1 LIEAIVL
8 PLSQTAN
15 QDGAVRHNSLSSF
28 GANIRKLMYSLWRLL
43 NVSDNALVRTAL
55 CSDLFAISPVLE
67 GGVILFFSLLFG
79 ILYYLFHMYNYCFM
93 GYEPATELNE

>member
-1 LIEAIVL
+1 LIEANVL

-55 CSDLFAISPVLE
+55 CSDLFAISPVFRRWRN
-67 GGVILFFSLLFG
+67 ILFQSSFWYRPTVLFVP
-79 ILYYLFHMYNYCFM
+79 HV
-93 GYEPATELNE
+93 